1 MTSDESKPRKGAPP
15 EESPGANDEATG
27 DDAAALRDAMEDEA
41 AAQGEAMDMEE
52 EAPNEDGDDEEA
64 DPVAVLTA
72 EAASLK
78 DQLLRALAETDNT
91 RRRAERDRA
100 EASKYG
106 VSGLA
111 RDLLVIVDNL
121 RRAIESVPEDRRGEE
136 SIAALLTGVEM
147 IEREFLKLLERYG
160 VSRIEALGEK
170 FDHNL
175 HQAMFEVPT
184 ADRPDGTVAQVM
196 QPGYVIA
203 DRLLRPALV
212 GVAKAPPPGEEAGED
227 PGKEEDPEAG
237 PKPTA

>member
-15 EESPGANDEATG
+15 EESPGANDQATG
-27 DDAAALRDAMEDEA
+27 DDAAALRDAVEDEA
-41 AAQGEAMDMEE
+41 AAHGEAMDMEE
-52 EAPNEDGDDEEA
+52 AAPNEDGEEEET
-64 DPVAVLTA
+64 DPVAMLTA

-147 IEREFLKLLERYG
+147 IEREFLNLLERYG
-160 VSRIEALGEK
+160 VKRIEALGEK

-184 ADRPDGTVAQVM
+184 ADQPDGTVAQVM

-212 GVAKAPPPGEEAGED
+212 GVAKAPPPGEEPGEE
-227 PGKEEDPEAG
+227 PGKEEDAEAG